1 MLDPDKREKH
11 RKSNQGDTASQR
23 KKRLI
28 VDKPEG
34 YRGWSNR
41 DPNRTH
47 GTGIRIRLILITC
60 LASVLL
66 QLGQSSHPPQCG
78 LLLLQSLQDLG
89 VDRNL
94 LLRFLILLKVDATK
108 QGVGLKLVWK
118 EAISKLG
125 GVPNRKHYLKSG
137 NPHLTSDGQ
146 RINYWLVLLSL
157 QDLLVRNQLH
167 LFLQRFLF
175 ISKTT

>member
-11 RKSNQGDTASQR
+11 RKSNQGDAASQR

-78 LLLLQSLQDLG
+78 LLLLQGLQDLG

-118 EAISKLG
+118 EVTGKLG
-125 GVPNRKHYLKSG
+125 GVPNRKHCFQPKRQCMNDTRVQGTIFNLAVSTIRELIG
-137 NPHLTSDGQ
+137 NITIS
-146 RINYWLVLLSL
+146 VLLE
-157 QDLLVRNQLH
+157 RGG
-167 LFLQRFLF
+167 
-175 ISKTT
+175 